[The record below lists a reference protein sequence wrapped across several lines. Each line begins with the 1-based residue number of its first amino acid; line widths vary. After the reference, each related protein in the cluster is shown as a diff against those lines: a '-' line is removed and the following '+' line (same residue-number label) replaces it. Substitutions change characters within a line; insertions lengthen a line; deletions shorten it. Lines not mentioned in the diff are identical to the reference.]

1 MSSHL
6 HTRNKFHI
14 SLHFPFILAAD
25 GSLLNSGMAL
35 LVLLWLSPSFVRM
48 EIRMMVSNSII
59 RYIYDLLS
67 HSENTQPLIMT
78 YKVLPILNST
88 HFPFITS
95 ELGFG
100 PTGVSKIKS
109 FKFCILIFSIQNNL
123 LPVHQQMGS
132 SCFFITYI
140 LAFRALFQNPSS
152 QVNKFDFRTNNF
164 QFYQFPYPTALWS

>member
-6 HTRNKFHI
+6 HTGNKFHI
-14 SLHFPFILAAD
+14 SLHFPFILAAN
-25 GSLLNSGMAL
+25 GSLLNSGVAL
-35 LVLLWLSPSFVRM
+35 LVLLWLSPSFARMEVRM
-48 EIRMMVSNSII
+48 RVSNSII
-59 RYIYDLLS
+59 RYIYDLL
-67 HSENTQPLIMT
+67 SENTQPLIMT

-123 LPVHQQMGS
+123 LPVQQEMGS

-152 QVNKFDFRTNNF
+152 QVNRFGFCTNNF
-164 QFYQFPYPTALWS
+164 QFYQFPYPTAL